1 MYSMLPCGIC
11 DCIWG
16 RCHWQTQ
23 GYAGESFTS
32 ALDWYLLSYQQTLS
46 AGVVK
51 LRWILYC
58 FCFNTNVH
66 YARKF
71 HRI

>member
-23 GYAGESFTS
+23 GYAVEQASHS
-32 ALDWYLLSYQQTLS
+32 P
-46 AGVVK
+46 
-51 LRWILYC
+51 
-58 FCFNTNVH
+58 VH
-66 YARKF
+66 
-71 HRI
+71 